1 MFLAARYEKS
11 LQMQTKKGVITHN
24 SLKESQ
30 NLEIGNLELELEFWM
45 MELGKLLLESFR
57 RYYTFRI
64 TFLFVFTIL
73 RVN

>member
-1 MFLAARYEKS
+1 
-11 LQMQTKKGVITHN
+11 MQTKKGVITHN